1 MAGDGG
7 LLAVASRP
15 MELVLVRHAQPA
27 WRTESG
33 LATNDPG
40 LTALGRQQAV
50 QLAEWMTAPHRSDVD
65 ALFVSTARRSQQT
78 AAVLG
83 DALQLTPVVEPWLV
97 EIGSPEEWEGT
108 PEDDVVATLGR
119 MKARPLEEWWDGA
132 PGGESFRDFHARVTD
147 GIEALLARY
156 GARRHHGDPAR
167 LWDVPDDGPRLV
179 LVAHSGTNSVLTS
192 HLLGI
197 QPQPWEW
204 ERFANDHASVTVLRS
219 RPIADGDIWALEYFS
234 DVSHLDPDQVTA

>member
-1 MAGDGG
+1 
-7 LLAVASRP
+7 

-27 WRTESG
+27 WRAQSG

-40 LTALGRQQAV
+40 LTPLGHEQATKLAL
-50 QLAEWMTAPHRSDVD
+50 WMAQPQRPRVD
-65 ALFVSTARRSQQT
+65 GLFMSTARRSQQT
-78 AAVLG
+78 AAILGEALGLTAVL
-83 DALQLTPVVEPWLV
+83 APWLV

-108 PEDDVVATLGR
+108 PEDEVVATLNE
-119 MKARPLEEWWDGA
+119 MKARPLEDWWDGA

-147 GIEALLARY
+147 GIEGFLARF
-156 GARRHHGDPAR
+156 GAGRHQGDPAR

-179 LVAHSGTNSVLTS
+179 LVAHAGTNSVLTS

-197 QPQPWEW
+197 APQPWEW
-204 ERFANDHASVTVLRS
+204 ERFATDHASVTVLRS

-234 DVSHLDPDQVTA
+234 DVGHLAPDQVTA